1 LQQFLLEAILLAS
14 AGGAL
19 GTAVGAAGVVG
30 MALLTPLAAQVSW
43 PAVVLAVGVSGTIG
57 LVFGVAPAQRAARL
71 DPIVALRSV

>member
-1 LQQFLLEAILLAS
+1 V
-14 AGGAL
+14 L

-43 PAVVLAVGVSGTIG
+43 SAVVLAVGVSGTIG